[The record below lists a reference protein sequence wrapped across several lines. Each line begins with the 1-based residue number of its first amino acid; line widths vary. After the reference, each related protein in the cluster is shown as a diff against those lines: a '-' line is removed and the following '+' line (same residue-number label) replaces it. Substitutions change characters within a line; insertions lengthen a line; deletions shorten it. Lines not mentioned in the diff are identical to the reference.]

1 MTNYLIVLSKGRAGG
16 GDGLQGEK
24 RRGEQKGEC
33 LETLR
38 FISSLLAPRGGLQ
51 GWVPLYVSLSPRRPP
66 SLLFGSRWHLLLA
79 WRVLPPPSEAGVPP
93 THIPA
98 CLPVQML
105 QSLGPAC
112 VESVRPVWCV
122 MKRNRASHSGA
133 QGAQGVE
140 GWGWVPGKIGVGER
154 GGTGR
159 KGCWDTSHYNI
170 NQGPGTA
177 QGLECPCTW
186 GQKPREEGDR
196 KEERGGNEEG
206 RGG

>member
-38 FISSLLAPRGGLQ
+38 FISSLLAPRAGLQ

-93 THIPA
+93 THTPA

-140 GWGWVPGKIGVGER
+140 GWGWVPGKIGVGEVQGGRDVGIRLITISIR
-154 GGTGR
+154 GRAQHRVWDVPAHEVRNLERRVIGRR
-159 KGCWDTSHYNI
+159 KG
-170 NQGPGTA
+170 
-177 QGLECPCTW
+177 
-186 GQKPREEGDR
+186 EETRRGEEAR
-196 KEERGGNEEG
+196 K
-206 RGG
+206 